1 MCIRDSFKTSSSIIT
16 DRAVAQYR
24 GARNQKPGGRNLCG
38 GMVQLH
44 PAHIMVGVVLH
55 TLCEDGHSRRP
66 VASPPSSRPPCSPHR
81 PSPASISIAASRRR
95 ASPDRAHTR
104 AHDYARYERR
114 ASRLWSPS
122 SFSVSRAP
130 ASAGQRLNDPSS
142 ARLPDIIGQTS
153 PPGP

>member
-1 MCIRDSFKTSSSIIT
+1 MPSRGGYD
-16 DRAVAQYR
+16 AVLHGGRLCAR
-24 GARNQKPGGRNLCG
+24 GA
-38 GMVQLH
+38 
-44 PAHIMVGVVLH
+44 
-55 TLCEDGHSRRP
+55 D
-66 VASPPSSRPPCSPHR
+66 
-81 PSPASISIAASRRR
+81 ASREL
-95 ASPDRAHTR
+95 ANKTFAD
-104 AHDYARYERR
+104 ARYERR

>member
-1 MCIRDSFKTSSSIIT
+1 M
-16 DRAVAQYR
+16 
-24 GARNQKPGGRNLCG
+24 
-38 GMVQLH
+38 
-44 PAHIMVGVVLH
+44 
-55 TLCEDGHSRRP
+55 P
-66 VASPPSSRPPCSPHR
+66 VD
-81 PSPASISIAASRRR
+81 RRR
-95 ASPDRAHTR
+95 WQPCLFGTLSESRHLGIHVSHARAHTR

-130 ASAGQRLNDPSS
+130 ASAGQRLNDPPL